1 MTHVT
6 LERSTDNGNRRQ
18 WYRSTAAR
26 ALLAA
31 ALTVSLLLAG
41 LIVLV
46 GKLHSSPTDSLDHPA
61 EPVSDDQ
68 SEAQVLEPAKQIVTT
83 ARLQHPTA
91 GYLLMSCKDVSDPPY
106 QGAIYLNF
114 AVPADVRADTYF
126 RGVADAMVKH
136 GWRQGIPPSRYAYG
150 ATLYRGEVTAIVY
163 RDNDVPGVGVLR
175 LYGQCRNMNDHR
187 TDSTAWADIT
197 DRLPRPQ

>member
-1 MTHVT
+1 MT
-6 LERSTDNGNRRQ
+6 LERSTHNGNRRN

-31 ALTVSLLLAG
+31 ALTVSLLLGG
-41 LIVLV
+41 LFLLV
-46 GKLHSSPTDSLDHPA
+46 GKLHPSPAEALDHPA
-61 EPVSDDQ
+61 QPVSDDQ

-83 ARLQHPTA
+83 AGLQQPTA

-114 AVPADVRADTYF
+114 VVPADVRADNYF
-126 RGVADAMVKH
+126 RGIADAMVAH
-136 GWRQGIPPSRYAYG
+136 GWRQGIPPSRYTYG

-163 RDNDVPGVGVLR
+163 RDSNVPDVGVLR

-187 TDSTAWADIT
+187 NDSNAWADIT
-197 DRLPRPQ
+197 DRLPRPR

>member
-1 MTHVT
+1 MT
-6 LERSTDNGNRRQ
+6 LDRLTDNGNRRS

-31 ALTVSLLLAG
+31 ALTVSLLLGG
-41 LIVLV
+41 LFVLI
-46 GKLHSSPTDSLDHPA
+46 GKLHSSPADALDHPA
-61 EPVSDDQ
+61 QPVSDDQ
-68 SEAQVLEPAKQIVTT
+68 SETQVLEPAKQIVTT
-83 ARLQHPTA
+83 AGLQQSTA

-126 RGVADAMVKH
+126 RGIADAMVEH
-136 GWRQGIPPSRYAYG
+136 GWRQGIPPSRYTYG

-163 RDNDVPGVGVLR
+163 RDNNVPDLGVLR

-187 TDSTAWADIT
+187 YDRTAWADVT
-197 DRLPRPQ
+197 DRLPHPR

>member
-1 MTHVT
+1 MT
-6 LERSTDNGNRRQ
+6 LDRSTDNGNGRK

-31 ALTVSLLLAG
+31 ALGLSLLLGG
-41 LIVLV
+41 LVVLV
-46 GKLHSSPTDSLDHPA
+46 DELHSSPADALDHPA
-61 EPVSDDQ
+61 QPLSDEQ
-68 SEAQVLEPAKQIVTT
+68 SGDQVLEPAKQIVTT
-83 ARLQHPTA
+83 ARLQQATA
-91 GYLLMSCKDVSDPPY
+91 GYMLMSCKDVSDPPY

-126 RGVADAMVKH
+126 RGIADAMVGH
-136 GWRQGIPPSRYAYG
+136 GWREGIPPSRYAYG

-163 RDNDVPGVGVLR
+163 RDGDVPGVGVLR

-187 TDSTAWADIT
+187 NDTTAWSDIT
-197 DRLPRPQ
+197 DRLPHPR